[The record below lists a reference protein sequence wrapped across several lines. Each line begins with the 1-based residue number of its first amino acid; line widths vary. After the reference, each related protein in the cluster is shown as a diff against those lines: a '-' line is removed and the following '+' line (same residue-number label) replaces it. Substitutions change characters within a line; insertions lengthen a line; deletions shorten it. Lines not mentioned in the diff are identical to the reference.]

1 MAKTRVVF
9 FGNEQL
15 AQGIKAKTP
24 IFDALLADE
33 HYEICALVLPRAHVR
48 KPFPITI
55 QAQKHNIEIR
65 QVQKGAELLPI
76 IEELKPEVGVLAAFG
91 KLVPE
96 SVINAI
102 PAGILN
108 IHPSLLPKYRGT
120 TPIETALLNGD
131 TETGVSIM
139 RLAKEMDA
147 GNVLAQAS
155 VKITAKTTKQSL
167 YEELS
172 ALGAK
177 LLLNVL
183 PGALAK
189 NAPETAQ
196 NDAEATFTSKL
207 SKDLALLKPTEKA
220 AKALLQPHTLLTK
233 PLRSS
238 IFFVPTVNISSLT
251 VFSQKTPKKWT
262 HAASLTAINTNHQ
275 NRATSARLLKI
286 FANQCV
292 LYAAARIPSFCS
304 RISSCNSAKLSL
316 ISC

>member
-1 MAKTRVVF
+1 MAKTRVIF

-33 HYEICALVLPRAHVR
+33 HYEICALVLPQAHVR

-96 SVINAI
+96 SAINAI

-139 RLAKEMDA
+139 RLTKEMDA
-147 GNVLAQAS
+147 GNILAQES
-155 VKITAKTTKQSL
+155 VQITAETTKQSL
-167 YEELS
+167 YEDLS
-172 ALGAK
+172 TLGAK
-177 LLLNVL
+177 LLLDVL

-207 SKDLALLKPTEKA
+207 SKDLALLKPVEKTAQTLYNEVRAYAGFPKSKTVLLDIPCTITTAHVADQASTELD
-220 AKALLQPHTLLTK
+220 LLCADSKYLV
-233 PLRSS
+233 
-238 IFFVPTVNISSLT
+238 ID
-251 VFSQKTPKKWT
+251 
-262 HAASLTAINTNHQ
+262 
-275 NRATSARLLKI
+275 RLLPENSKEMD
-286 FANQCV
+286 
-292 LYAAARIPSFCS
+292 ARSFL
-304 RISSCNSAKLSL
+304 NGHKH
-316 ISC
+316 

>member
-1 MAKTRVVF
+1 MTKTKIIF

-24 IFDALLADE
+24 IFDTLLADE
-33 HYEICALVLPRAHVR
+33 HYEICALVLPKAHVR

-55 QAQKHNIEIR
+55 QAQKHHIKIR

-76 IEELKPEVGVLAAFG
+76 IEEFKPEIGVLAAFG

-96 SVINAI
+96 AAINAI
-102 PAGILN
+102 PCGILN

-131 TETGVSIM
+131 DETGVSIM

-147 GNVLAQAS
+147 GNILAQEK
-155 VKITAKTTKQSL
+155 VQITAETTKQSL

-177 LLLNVL
+177 LLLNVM
-183 PGALAK
+183 PGTLAK

-196 NDAEATFTSKL
+196 NDAEATFTQKL
-207 SKDLALLKPTEKA
+207 SKDLALLKPSEKA
-220 AKALLQPHTLLTK
+220 AKTLYNEVRAYAGFPKSKTVLFDIPCTITQAHVADQASTELDLLCADGKYL
-233 PLRSS
+233 
-238 IFFVPTVNISSLT
+238 IID
-251 VFSQKTPKKWT
+251 
-262 HAASLTAINTNHQ
+262 
-275 NRATSARLLKI
+275 RLLPENSKEMD
-286 FANQCV
+286 AK
-292 LYAAARIPSFCS
+292 SFL
-304 RISSCNSAKLSL
+304 NGHKK
-316 ISC
+316 